1 MIRVLLVLA
10 ALAGLIWLA
19 AWLNRSSPA
28 QRGQALKLILL
39 YGVAGFLLLLVI
51 TGRVHWLFALLGAA
65 IPWLQRALLAR
76 QAWRMFKSS
85 RKPAAGNRSKVE
97 TSYFRM
103 ILDHDTGDLTG
114 GVTRGAFAGRSINDL
129 SLDQLLTLLNEC
141 RSTDP
146 QSAALLEAFLDRN
159 HSDTWRNQD
168 RSQGT
173 SPSPPTGPLSRR
185 EAAEILGV
193 SEDSSPDTITE
204 AHRRLIQRLH
214 SDRGGTDYLASLV
227 NQARDVL
234 LED

>member
-19 AWLNRSSPA
+19 TWLNRSSPT

-39 YGVAGFLLLLVI
+39 YGVVGFLVLMVV

-65 IPWLQRALLAR
+65 VPWLQRALLAR
-76 QAWRMFKSS
+76 QAWRIFKSN

-97 TSYFRM
+97 TSYFLM

-114 GVTRGAFAGRSINDL
+114 EVTRGAFAGRSIDDL
-129 SLDQLLTLLNEC
+129 SLDELLTLLNEC
-141 RSTDP
+141 RSADP
-146 QSAALLEAFLDRN
+146 QSAALLEAYLDRN
-159 HSDTWRNQD
+159 YSDTWRNQD
-168 RSQGT
+168 QSQGAP
-173 SPSPPTGPLSRR
+173 PSSPTGPMSRS

-193 SEDSSPDTITE
+193 SEDSPPDTITE

-227 NQARDVL
+227 NQARDIL
-234 LED
+234 LEE

>member
-39 YGVAGFLLLLVI
+39 YGVGGILLLAVI

-65 IPWLQRALLAR
+65 IPWLQRALMAR
-76 QAWRMFKSS
+76 QVWRIFKSKS
-85 RKPAAGNRSKVE
+85 KPAAGNRSKVE
-97 TSYFRM
+97 TSYFLM

-114 GVTRGAFAGRSINDL
+114 DVTRGAFSGQSINDL
-129 SLDQLLTLLNEC
+129 SLDELLTLLNEC
-141 RSTDP
+141 RSADP

-159 HSDTWRNQD
+159 YSDTWRHQD
-168 RSQGT
+168 RSQGE
-173 SPSPPTGPLSRR
+173 SPTPPTGPLSRR
-185 EAAEILGV
+185 EAAEILGI
-193 SEDSSPDTITE
+193 SEDSSPDAITD

-234 LED
+234 LET

>member
-1 MIRVLLVLA
+1 MIRILFALA

-19 AWLNRSSPA
+19 GWLNRSSPT

-39 YGVAGFLLLLVI
+39 YGVAGILLLAVI

-76 QAWRMFKSS
+76 QVWRMFKSKS
-85 RKPAAGNRSKVE
+85 KPAAGNRSKVE
-97 TSYFRM
+97 TSYFLM

-114 GVTRGAFAGRSINDL
+114 DVTRGSFSGQSINDL
-129 SLDQLLTLLNEC
+129 SLDELLTLLNEC
-141 RSTDP
+141 RSADP

-159 HSDTWRNQD
+159 YSDTWRNQD
-168 RSQGT
+168 RSQGA
-173 SPSPPTGPLSRR
+173 SPTPPTGPLSRR
-185 EAAEILGV
+185 EAAEILGI
-193 SEDSSPDTITE
+193 SEDSSPDAITD

-227 NQARDVL
+227 IQARDVL
-234 LED
+234 LEP

>member
-1 MIRVLLVLA
+1 MLALA
-10 ALAGLIWLA
+10 ALAGLIWLS
-19 AWLNRSSPA
+19 AWLNRASPA

-39 YGVAGFLLLLVI
+39 YGIAGVLLLAVI

-65 IPWLQRALLAR
+65 IPWMQRALLAR
-76 QAWRMFKSS
+76 QAWRIFKSN

-97 TSYFRM
+97 TSYFLM

-114 GVTRGAFAGRSINDL
+114 EVTRGEFAGRSINDL
-129 SLDQLLTLLNEC
+129 TLEQLLALLNEC
-141 RSTDP
+141 RSADP

-168 RSQGT
+168 RSQGA
-173 SPSPPTGPLSRR
+173 SPSPPTGPISRR

-193 SEDSSPDTITE
+193 SEGSPPDTITE

-227 NQARDVL
+227 NQARDIL
-234 LED
+234 LEE

>member
-39 YGVAGFLLLLVI
+39 YGVAGFLFLMVV

-85 RKPAAGNRSKVE
+85 RKPATGNRSKVE

-114 GVTRGAFAGRSINDL
+114 DVTRGAFAGQSIDDL
-129 SLDQLLTLLNEC
+129 SLDELLTLLNEC

-185 EAAEILGV
+185 EAAEILGI
-193 SEDSSPDTITE
+193 SEDSPPDNITE

-227 NQARDVL
+227 NQARDIL
-234 LED
+234 LEE

>member
-39 YGVAGFLLLLVI
+39 YGVGGILLLAVI

-65 IPWLQRALLAR
+65 IPWLQRALMAR
-76 QAWRMFKSS
+76 QVWRIFKSKS
-85 RKPAAGNRSKVE
+85 KPAAGNRSKVE
-97 TSYFRM
+97 TSYFLM

-114 GVTRGAFAGRSINDL
+114 DVTRGAFSGQSINDL
-129 SLDQLLTLLNEC
+129 SLDELLTLLNEC
-141 RSTDP
+141 RSADP

-159 HSDTWRNQD
+159 YSDTWRHQD
-168 RSQGT
+168 RSQGE
-173 SPSPPTGPLSRR
+173 SPTPPTGPLSQR
-185 EAAEILGV
+185 EAAEILGI
-193 SEDSSPDTITE
+193 SEDSSPDAITD

-234 LED
+234 LET

>member
-10 ALAGLIWLA
+10 TLAGLIWLA

-39 YGVAGFLLLLVI
+39 YGVAGFLFLMVV

-85 RKPAAGNRSKVE
+85 RKPATGNRSKVE

-114 GVTRGAFAGRSINDL
+114 DVTRGAFAGQSIFRVARSL
-129 SLDQLLTLLNEC
+129 F
-141 RSTDP
+141 RS
-146 QSAALLEAFLDRN
+146 
-159 HSDTWRNQD
+159 
-168 RSQGT
+168 
-173 SPSPPTGPLSRR
+173 
-185 EAAEILGV
+185 
-193 SEDSSPDTITE
+193 
-204 AHRRLIQRLH
+204 
-214 SDRGGTDYLASLV
+214 
-227 NQARDVL
+227 
-234 LED
+234 

>member
-39 YGVAGFLLLLVI
+39 YGVAGFLFLMVV

-114 GVTRGAFAGRSINDL
+114 DVTRGAFAGQSIDDL
-129 SLDQLLTLLNEC
+129 SLDELLTLLNEC

-168 RSQGT
+168 RSQGR
-173 SPSPPTGPLSRR
+173 PLAPPLGP
-185 EAAEILGV
+185 
-193 SEDSSPDTITE
+193 
-204 AHRRLIQRLH
+204 
-214 SDRGGTDYLASLV
+214 
-227 NQARDVL
+227 
-234 LED
+234 

>member
-1 MIRVLLVLA
+1 MIRILFALA

-19 AWLNRSSPA
+19 GWLNRSSPA

-39 YGVAGFLLLLVI
+39 YGVGGILLLAVI

-65 IPWLQRALLAR
+65 IPWLQRALMAR
-76 QAWRMFKSS
+76 QVWRIFKSKS
-85 RKPAAGNRSKVE
+85 KPAAGNRSKVE
-97 TSYFRM
+97 TSYFLM

-114 GVTRGAFAGRSINDL
+114 DVTRGAFSGQSINDL
-129 SLDQLLTLLNEC
+129 SLDELLTLLNEW
-141 RSTDP
+141 RSADP

-159 HSDTWRNQD
+159 YSDTWRNQD
-168 RSQGT
+168 RSQGE
-173 SPSPPTGPLSRR
+173 SPSPPTGPMSRR
-185 EAAEILGV
+185 EAAEILGIT
-193 SEDSSPDTITE
+193 EDSSPDAITE

-234 LED
+234 LEA

>member
-1 MIRVLLVLA
+1 MIRVLLALA

-39 YGVAGFLLLLVI
+39 YGAAGFLLLAVI
-51 TGRVHWLFALLGAA
+51 TGRLHWLFAVLGAA
-65 IPWLQRALLAR
+65 VPWLQRALLAR
-76 QAWRMFKSS
+76 QAWKIFKSD
-85 RKPAAGNRSKVE
+85 RKPTARNRSKVE
-97 TSYFRM
+97 TSYFLM

-114 GVTRGAFAGRSINDL
+114 EVTRGAFAGRSINDL
-129 SLDQLLTLLNEC
+129 ALDQLLTLLNEC
-141 RSTDP
+141 RSADP

-168 RSQGT
+168 RSQGA
-173 SPSPPTGPLSRR
+173 SPSPPTGPMSRG

-193 SEDSSPDTITE
+193 SEDSSPDTTTE
-204 AHRRLIQRLH
+204 AHRRLIQKLH

-234 LED
+234 LKD

>member
-1 MIRVLLVLA
+1 MIRVLLALA

-19 AWLNRSSPA
+19 TWLNRSSPA
-28 QRGQALKLILL
+28 QRGQALKIILL
-39 YGVAGFLLLLVI
+39 YGVGGFLLILVI
-51 TGRVHWLFALLGAA
+51 TGRIHWLFALIGAA

-76 QAWRMFKSS
+76 QAWRMFKSN
-85 RKPAAGNRSKVE
+85 RKPAAGNHSKVE
-97 TSYFRM
+97 TSYFLM

-114 GVTRGAFAGRSINDL
+114 EVTRGEFAGRSINDL
-129 SLDQLLTLLNEC
+129 SLDELLALLNEC
-141 RSTDP
+141 RSVDS

-168 RSQGT
+168 RSQGA
-173 SPSPPTGPLSRR
+173 SPSPPTGALSRH

-193 SEDSSPDTITE
+193 SEDSPLDTITE